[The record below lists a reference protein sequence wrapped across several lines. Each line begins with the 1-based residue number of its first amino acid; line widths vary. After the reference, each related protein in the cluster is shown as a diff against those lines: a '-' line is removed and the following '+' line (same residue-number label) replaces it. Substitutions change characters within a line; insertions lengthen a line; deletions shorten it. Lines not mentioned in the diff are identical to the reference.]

1 MLRTYS
7 SWRGGSAGWV
17 RYMRCEGVR
26 LAEKLLVG
34 EEKQDWID
42 VRTDVSLAM
51 KLEVVSSLE

>member
-1 MLRTYS
+1 
-7 SWRGGSAGWV
+7 
-17 RYMRCEGVR
+17 VR